1 MKKTLVV
8 LALGFILTAT
18 AALADS
24 VPAALPP
31 EALLAQV
38 FAPAHDAPLLQTPAP
53 AALACGPY
61 CDCPGCYTTASAT
74 GTGSTCAN
82 AQTALTSQLKQVAN
96 AFCGTLACQF
106 TVTYTQGCTQINST
120 TWQVAGYGRHGCR
133 DSTC

>member
-8 LALGFILTAT
+8 LALGFVLTAT
-18 AALADS
+18 AALAAS
-24 VPAALPP
+24 APAAPSP

-38 FAPAHDAPLLQTPAP
+38 FAPAPDAPLQTSPPAV
-53 AALACGPY
+53 LACGPY
-61 CDCPGCYTTASAT
+61 CDCPGCYTTVTAT

-82 AQTALTSQLKQVAN
+82 AQTALTNQLKQVAN

-106 TVTYTQGCTQINST
+106 TVTYTQTCTQINAT

>member
-38 FAPAHDAPLLQTPAP
+38 FAPAHDAPLLQAPAP

-74 GTGSTCAN
+74 GTSSTCAN

-96 AFCGTLACQF
+96 AFCGTCQF